1 MSEESNGSLYGKII
15 SRDGVLGL
23 IAFMAVTFL
32 MSVIYMGQQRMNA
45 IHEHIVTEQQ
55 EQTQVLRD
63 IRYALRVK
71 EGLTLRN
78 TEPAD

>member
-32 MSVIYMGQQRMNA
+32 MSVIYMGQKDMAEVHR
-45 IHEHIVTEQQ
+45 HIISEQQ